1 MGKLQR
7 TGQWLKHQT
16 KLLVAITLAAM
27 VGGVTSAVVMAS
39 VPDQNGVIHTCY
51 RNTVL
56 QKTFRVIDSPS
67 ETCNTNETHLSWNQ
81 SGQSGGPQV
90 AYIGVKEDGMLD
102 TDYSQNIS
110 NYTLVPKAG
119 GPEGYFHVCFTT
131 NFTPKFS
138 WHTGGTGGPRFSA
151 EHPEI
156 AAIILENCGS
166 SIYNAMEE
174 TNNVDY
180 DGNPE
185 PYATVRGVLIN

>member
-1 MGKLQR
+1 
-7 TGQWLKHQT
+7 
-16 KLLVAITLAAM
+16 M

-102 TDYSQNIS
+102 TDYSKTSAITLLCLKLEVLRAIS
-110 NYTLVPKAG
+110 MYALRRTLHRS
-119 GPEGYFHVCFTT
+119 FHGILVALVVQGSQLS
-131 NFTPKFS
+131 TP
-138 WHTGGTGGPRFSA
+138 R
-151 EHPEI
+151 
-156 AAIILENCGS
+156 
-166 SIYNAMEE
+166 
-174 TNNVDY
+174 
-180 DGNPE
+180 
-185 PYATVRGVLIN
+185 